1 MGVKKIFKSVLLLM
15 TSVLVVSLVYD
26 LGKNP
31 LQVFNA
37 LFPWL
42 SVLLMVLINF
52 KLMRVLGANQTLS
65 VIKKM
70 MFAVAFVI
78 SVVMSCFTVSVAYV
92 DQQLQSRSYTDAY
105 KDCFKIWA
113 ARGLVLEGPDI
124 LHTGNQNSIESI
136 GRAFERGARGTE
148 VDIHYDAE
156 MEKFIVAHDKPYNLK
171 NGALLTLESLF
182 QATAGSSYY
191 WLDLKKVRRLNDQE
205 LTQSVIELERIA
217 QLTNLK
223 SKIYVEGE
231 APFSLAAFRDAGFK
245 TIFDTHPL
253 PDSNPLTPPIINLY
267 KLFYYFGDFTVMA
280 MNYGAIDDPFYGART
295 RQLLGDIPMFLYHVD
310 DVPELLMML
319 SGLDTVRVILVL
331 DHSRDRYSV
340 NACGIDK

>member
-1 MGVKKIFKSVLLLM
+1 MGINKISKTVLLLM
-15 TSVLVVSLVYD
+15 TTVLVMSLVYD

-31 LQVFNA
+31 QQVLHA

-42 SVLLMVLINF
+42 SVLLMVLINI
-52 KLMRVLGANQTLS
+52 KLIRILGAIQTLS
-65 VIKKM
+65 LPKIVMI
-70 MFAVAFVI
+70 ALALVI
-78 SVVMSCFTVSVAYV
+78 SAVMSGFTVSVAYV
-92 DQQLQSRSYTDAY
+92 DAQLQSRTYPDVY
-105 KDCFKIWA
+105 KDCYKIWA

-124 LHTGNQNSIESI
+124 SHTGNQNSIESI
-136 GRAFERGARGTE
+136 GRAFARGARGTE

-156 MEKFIVAHDKPYNLK
+156 MGKFIVAHDKPYNLK

-182 QATAGSSYY
+182 KATAGSSYY
-191 WLDLKKVRRLNDQE
+191 WLDFKKVRRLNDLE

-231 APFSLAAFRDAGFK
+231 APFSLTAYRDVGFN

-253 PDSNPLTPPIINLY
+253 PDSNPLTPPVINLY
-267 KLFYYFGDFTVMA
+267 KLFYYFGDFTVMG
-280 MNYGAIDDPFYGART
+280 MNYGAIDDPFYGPRT
-295 RQLLGDIPMFLYHVD
+295 RQLLGDIPVFLYHVD
-310 DVPELLMML
+310 DIPELLMML
-319 SGLDTVRVILVL
+319 SRLDTVRVILVL

-340 NACGIDK
+340 SACGIDK